1 MAFAWFPRLGEF
13 PPQSTE
19 ASGWHCSMPRRSDSG
34 TVRLKF
40 ARMLFTAADGLARS
54 CIGVAVLIETKVL
67 AYRFDSRFPIE
78 LTIKLNR

>member
-13 PPQSTE
+13 PSAIDRSQRLALFDASTQRQRE
-19 ASGWHCSMPRRSDSG
+19 RE
-34 TVRLKF
+34 
-40 ARMLFTAADGLARS
+40 S